1 MMGHLF
7 YLKESEKK
15 KCLSKNNQKKQ
26 FLGICSNTM
35 TINYSIKLLKN
46 VILSLY
52 LRIMAC
58 VLKT

>member
-1 MMGHLF
+1 MMAPLF

-35 TINYSIKLLKN
+35 TISYSIKQCLKMGFGASTSESWP
-46 VILSLY
+46 VY
-52 LRIMAC
+52 
-58 VLKT
+58 